1 MMYDFRTD
9 TKVDSKEMVLPIVFL
24 FSDIFVIMAITV
36 GITNFYSLNIV
47 QGCLI
52 LVLIGLPLLFVFFS
66 YVIRNRRKVLGER
79 HDKELKKSVQILI
92 DFGVQFCMENNLN
105 PETFPIKLR
114 HNDYDDLIYE
124 KRGQNNFVGFLKNET
139 E

>member
-1 MMYDFRTD
+1 VKKKGKFR
-9 TKVDSKEMVLPIVFL
+9 I
-24 FSDIFVIMAITV
+24 
-36 GITNFYSLNIV
+36 
-47 QGCLI
+47 
-52 LVLIGLPLLFVFFS
+52 
-66 YVIRNRRKVLGER
+66 R

-105 PETFPIKLR
+105 PEMFQIKLR